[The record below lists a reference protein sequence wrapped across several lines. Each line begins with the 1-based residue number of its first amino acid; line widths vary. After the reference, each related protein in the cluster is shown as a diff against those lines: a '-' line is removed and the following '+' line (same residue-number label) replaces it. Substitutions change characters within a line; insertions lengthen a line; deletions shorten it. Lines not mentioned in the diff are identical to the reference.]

1 MTAKYSALL
10 RQHYYTSTIG
20 SNRPNPKLWQP
31 NIWSHVIAI
40 RQANEY
46 SGSLPHHTSLGLLGP
61 LAQAHSPSA
70 GPSRPT
76 PKAPPRSRHPAPRL
90 PFRPSPSGGS
100 RSASGACFI
109 CGRATDKFPHDVATC
124 TTATAG
130 RTTPYAYRNE
140 RRHLLRVSDH
150 TSICILTVL
159 SSVEV
164 LHKLRPELESA
175 QRPLNADGFE
185 CVLLELGLMDDYGDL
200 LAGLRNGFDFGIPPL
215 RETRTPPN
223 HLSATENE
231 DVLGRIAASEIEKGR
246 WAGPFTRTEVETV
259 LGPFQSSPMGL
270 IPKSNGD
277 WRLVQDL
284 SYPRDG

>member
-46 SGSLPHHTSLGLLGP
+46 SGSLPHQRPSVSWARSPRLTPLLPALPEPLPKAHPVHATPLLVCPFGPAPQADPALPRGHASFAEGPRTSSHTTSPRAP
-61 LAQAHSPSA
+61 LP
-70 GPSRPT
+70 PRD
-76 PKAPPRSRHPAPRL
+76 APPRML
-90 PFRPSPSGGS
+90 
-100 RSASGACFI
+100 
-109 CGRATDKFPHDVATC
+109 
-124 TTATAG
+124 TAT
-130 RTTPYAYRNE
+130 
-140 RRHLLRVSDH
+140 SDD
-150 TSICILTVL
+150 TCSALTVL

-185 CVLLELGLMDDYGDL
+185 RVLRELGLMDDYGDL
-200 LAGLRNGFDFGIPPL
+200 MAGLRDGFDFGIPPL

-231 DVLGRIAASEIEKGR
+231 DVLERIAASEIEKGR
-246 WAGPFTRTEVETV
+246 WAGPFTRAEVETV

-284 SYPRDG
+284 SYPR